1 MANILSIGQTALNAA
16 QVGLATT
23 GHNIANAS
31 TEGFSRQVVV
41 QGSLAGAP
49 ASFGSLGKGTE
60 VQAVKRVYNEFL
72 TNQVLNSHT
81 SQNGLSSYYT
91 QIKQI
96 NNMFAD
102 PTVGVTPALQEFF
115 KGVQNLAANPA
126 SGAARQTVL
135 SSAQTLAGQFQDVS
149 GRLDSLREGVN
160 SDIRSG
166 VDTIN
171 SLATQIAKLN
181 DSISTVQASNSG
193 KAPNDLLD
201 QRDKLVSDLS
211 KEIKVTVVK
220 QGTDYNISIGNGQ
233 SLIVGGKTFELT
245 PVVSATDPS
254 RLQVGY
260 KSNGNTIS
268 LAEASLSGGKMG
280 GVLEFR
286 SQTLDKVQNELG
298 RIAIGL
304 GSAFNAQ
311 HQLGQDLN
319 GDLGGDLFKVAV
331 PRVNSSSMNTGTAQ
345 AAANITNP
353 GALTASDYRFEF
365 IGPAEYRVTRMADG
379 ALTSSTTLPIS
390 VDGLE
395 FQVTS
400 GTMAAGDVFMVKP
413 TIDGA
418 SAMGVLISDTAK
430 LAAAAPVRTGANSV
444 NAGSGAISAGSV
456 DASFG
461 FASVSPPI
469 TLQYDAATNTL
480 SGFPASLGVT
490 VSSPVA
496 SDGTNVGGA
505 ASALD
510 FSIADVNGGLGFN
523 DGVTVTD
530 FDYSGGGA
538 NVAQM
543 DIDGIGITL
552 TANYGDADGVAAAI
566 ESQLNASAGSG
577 AYTVTNTAGN
587 LKIQNNN
594 AATAVAITNTDA
606 NANLAGFTNG
616 SGTAGVVGT
625 QATFTVDGTPVSLS
639 GNYADR
645 NALAAAIQGQLSGY
659 AVTAGTG
666 GALTI
671 THTGNQQAVAV
682 AGLSGNE
689 LTNLGL
695 SNSPGTGSASVYA
708 PGAPVTF
715 VEGATISFGGVSFTM
730 SGNPANGDRF
740 TVGPNTNGVGDNRNA
755 LLMGALQSAKTLVNG
770 TATLQ
775 GAFGQMVNMVGN
787 KTHELD
793 VNMTAENTMLAQV
806 VAAQQSVSGVNLDE
820 EAANLLRYQQA
831 YQAAGKVMQTA
842 SKMFDVL
849 LSLGQ

>member
-16 QVGLATT
+16 QVGLSTT

-49 ASFGSLGKGTE
+49 TSFGSLGKGTE

-72 TNQVLNSHT
+72 TNQVLNSQT

-115 KGVQNLAANPA
+115 KGVQNLAASPA
-126 SGAARQTVL
+126 SGAARQTVIA
-135 SSAQTLAGQFQDVS
+135 SAQTLAGQFQDVS
-149 GRLDSLREGVN
+149 GRLESLRDGIN

-166 VDTIN
+166 VDSIN

-220 QGTDYNISIGNGQ
+220 QGTDYNVSIGNGQ

-245 PVVSATDPS
+245 PVVSTTDPS

-260 KSNGNTIS
+260 KSNGNTIA

-304 GSAFNAQ
+304 GNAFNAQ
-311 HQLGQDLN
+311 HRLGQDLN

-331 PRVNSSSMNTGTAQ
+331 PRVNSSSLNTGTAQ
-345 AAANITNP
+345 VGASITNP

-400 GTMAAGDVFMVKP
+400 GAMAAGDVFVVKP

-418 SAMGVLISDTAK
+418 SGFGVLISDTAK

-461 FASVSPPI
+461 LASVAPPI

-480 SGFPASLGVT
+480 SGFPASMSVT

-523 DGVTVTD
+523 DSVTVTD
-530 FDYSGGGA
+530 FDYSGGA
-538 NVAQM
+538 NLAQL
-543 DIDGIGITL
+543 DIDGIGVTL

-566 ESQLNASAGSG
+566 ESQLNATAGSG

-594 AATAVAITNTDA
+594 ASAAVAITNTDV
-606 NANLAGFTNG
+606 NAGLAGFANG
-616 SGTAGVVGT
+616 AGTAGVGGT
-625 QATFTVDGTPVSLS
+625 QATFTVDGSPVSLT

-645 NALAAAIQGQLSGY
+645 NALAAAIQSQLSGY
-659 AVTAGTG
+659 TVTAGTG

-708 PGAPVTF
+708 PGAPVTY

-730 SGNPANGDRF
+730 SGSPANGDRF

-755 LLMGALQSAKTLVNG
+755 LLLGALQSAKTLVNG
-770 TATLQ
+770 TATVQ